1 MNDDYF
7 LFVLVKNHFT
17 ENGDHVTLIRADRK
31 GILHDNFAQHR
42 YNNSQTYS
50 RYNHWRKILSIH
62 NRAMDTSGQTIGF
75 RRITEISIRKRP
87 AGTREEIDTRDTD
100 SVQQKLGDHD
110 D

>member
-1 MNDDYF
+1 LNDDYF

-62 NRAMDTSGQTIGF
+62 NRAMDTSGQTIGI
-75 RRITEISIRKRP
+75 RRFTDTSIGKHP
-87 AGTREEIDTRDTD
+87 VGTREEIDTRDTG
-100 SVQQKLGDHD
+100 SLQQKLGDHD